1 VIPFIVE
8 EAPPQAIPLWPVTMS
23 GHQAWLERRSARER
37 TWLAAAGFKP
47 KPGAICLVPAEDG
60 RLAGAALGL
69 GDDDGDLWAW
79 GGLSRALP
87 AGTYRVEGELDARRA
102 TGAALAWS
110 LGAYGFRR
118 YKKGD
123 EPEARLVAPPAC
135 DVGHVARAV
144 AATNLA
150 RDLINTP
157 AGDLGPAELADAAAE
172 AARRRGAD
180 ARLIEGDDLLTQG
193 WPAVHAVGRA
203 SSRPPRLIDI
213 RWGDAAAPKVTL
225 VGKGVCFDSGGLDI
239 KPASGMLR
247 MKKDLGGAA
256 STLAIACMIMDAG
269 LNVRLR
275 LLIPAVENAI
285 SGSSFRPGDVLRT
298 RKGLTVEIGN
308 TDAEGRLILCDALA
322 EADHEKPAL
331 LVDCATLTGA
341 ARVALGPDLP
351 ALFTDDD
358 ALAADL
364 ARAGAAERDP
374 VWRLP
379 LHAPYADMMKSS
391 IADLNNVSDGAFAGA
406 VTAALYLKRF
416 VTETT
421 AWAHLDMYC
430 WNDKA
435 RPGRPQG
442 GEPMVHRALY
452 ALIAERFG

>member
-1 VIPFIVE
+1 MIPFVVK
-8 EAPPQAIPLWPVTMS
+8 EAPSHCIPLWPVTQDGWS
-23 GHQAWLERRSARER
+23 RWLEGRSARER
-37 TWLAAAGFKP
+37 TWLSTVGFKP
-47 KPGAICLVPAEDG
+47 EAGAVCLVPAEDG
-60 RLAGAALGL
+60 GLAGVALGL
-69 GDDDGDLWAW
+69 GAGDDLWAW

-87 AGTYRVEGELDARRA
+87 AGTYRVEGELEAGQA
-102 TGAALAWS
+102 TDAALAWS
-110 LGAYGFRR
+110 LGGYAFRR
-118 YKKGD
+118 YKQGE
-123 EPEARLVAPPAC
+123 EPEARLVAPNGC
-135 DVGHVARAV
+135 DWSYVVHAA

-172 AARRRGAD
+172 AARRRGGEV
-180 ARLIEGDDLLTQG
+180 RVIEGDDLLAQG

-203 SSRPPRLIDI
+203 SVRAPRLIDV
-213 RWGDAAAPKVTL
+213 RWGDPAAPKVTL

-247 MKKDLGGAA
+247 MKKDMGGAA
-256 STLAIACMIMDAG
+256 TTLALACMIMDAG
-269 LNVRLR
+269 FRVRLR

-285 SGSSFRPGDVLRT
+285 SGSAFRPGDVLRT
-298 RKGLTVEIGN
+298 RKGLTVEVGN

-322 EADHEKPAL
+322 EADGEKPAL

-341 ARVALGPDLP
+341 ARVALGVDLP

-364 ARAGAAERDP
+364 ARTGRQESDP

-379 LHAPYADMMKSS
+379 LHAPYADMLRSP
-391 IADLNNVSDGAFAGA
+391 IADLNNVSEGGFAGA

-416 VTETT
+416 VTETA

-430 WNDKA
+430 WNDKP